1 MFEAEGSRSEGLRMK
16 ALPVASAIGCIQK
29 GTIAGKLNGVIPA
42 TTPSGWRRVWA
53 STPVETFWEKP
64 PLRSWVM
71 EVANSRVSR
80 PRAIS
85 PFASPTVLPC
95 SREITTAISSV
106 FSIISCRMR

>member
-16 ALPVASAIGCIQK
+16 ALPVAIAIGCIQK

-42 TTPSGWRRVWA
+42 TTPSGWRRVCA

-85 PFASPTVLPC
+85 PFASPRVLPC
-95 SREITTAISSV
+95 SRVMTSAISSV
-106 FSIISCRMR
+106 AAITSSRMR